1 MNFRFPRRATAA
13 RLATVTVATTAA
25 LMSPGVVGGA
35 ALVAPDAGAQT
46 VLGVRLAPGT
56 AGLTPQLGIAYTL
69 AYREA
74 RAAGVS
80 IYVNSGMRSA
90 AEQARLWRQG
100 VRDYGSPAAAR
111 RWVLPPGESTHVTGE
126 AIDVGPR
133 SGAAWLQANGIRWG
147 LCRTFDNEWWH
158 FELVAVPGTRCP
170 ARVPDAS
177 HRR

>member
-1 MNFRFPRRATAA
+1 MTSRLPKRSTTGRRI
-13 RLATVTVATTAA
+13 LAGTVAAVLVSA
-25 LMSPGVVGGA
+25 IGA
-35 ALVAPDAGAQT
+35 ATTPADAAPPAAAQH

-56 AGLTPQLGIAYTL
+56 AGLTPQLAVAYTL

-74 RAAGVS
+74 RGAGVDMS
-80 IYVNSGMRSA
+80 VNSGRRSR
-90 AEQARLWRQG
+90 AEQDRLWRQG
-100 VRDYGSPAAAR
+100 ILDYGSAAAAR

-133 SGAAWLQANGIRWG
+133 GGAAWLQVNGIRWG

-177 HRR
+177 RRR

>member
-1 MNFRFPRRATAA
+1 MTVRLVASTVLAALLSIAGMTAA
-13 RLATVTVATTAA
+13 ADAA
-25 LMSPGVVGGA
+25 PGA
-35 ALVAPDAGAQT
+35 AAQN
-46 VLGVRLAPGT
+46 LFGVRLAPGT
-56 AGLTPQLGIAYTL
+56 AGLTPQLGTAYTL

-80 IYVNSGMRSA
+80 IYVNSGKRSR

-100 VRDYGSPAAAR
+100 IRDYGSSAAAR
-111 RWVLPPGESTHVTGE
+111 RWVLPPGESTHVTGD

-147 LCRTFDNEWWH
+147 LCRPFDNEWWH
-158 FELVAVPGTRCP
+158 FELLAVPGTRCP

-177 HRR
+177 RRR